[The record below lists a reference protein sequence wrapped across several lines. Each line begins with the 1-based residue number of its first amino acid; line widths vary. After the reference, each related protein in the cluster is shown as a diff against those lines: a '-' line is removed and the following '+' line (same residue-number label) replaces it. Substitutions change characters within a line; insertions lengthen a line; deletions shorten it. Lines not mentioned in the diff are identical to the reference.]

1 MTLPSR
7 EADSNFQF
15 PATVSFV
22 KPRREGADVAR
33 SYDNDEQHRIIA
45 EDVEDYLVPIYKTEA
60 MFVLPI
66 LSPTYPTRIW
76 AKIESDA
83 FKERFGQSAVI
94 PIKLSTV
101 QEGFFN
107 DYMRYGYLA
116 LDMSGDI
123 EAQLINI
130 ADTLGRRMLDE
141 RAQSANEAVAA
152 EA

>member
-76 AKIESDA
+76 AKIES
-83 FKERFGQSAVI
+83 GQLFLPLLSATK
-94 PIKLSTV
+94 PPT
-101 QEGFFN
+101 
-107 DYMRYGYLA
+107 
-116 LDMSGDI
+116 
-123 EAQLINI
+123 
-130 ADTLGRRMLDE
+130 
-141 RAQSANEAVAA
+141 
-152 EA
+152 